1 MSLLEKLDFNWES
14 RFIAI
19 KIYNLTER
27 INQEGALAPRHPH
40 QLAFLRDVT

>member
-1 MSLLEKLDFNWES
+1 LDFNWES

-19 KIYNLTER
+19 KTYNLTER

-40 QLAFLRDVT
+40 QRDFLRDVT